1 MPSLQKP
8 IYYQDQ
14 YIKEVSTKVL
24 EIHGDKILLTDVI
37 AIPPSN
43 TEPGDKA
50 SINGV
55 SVASLSKDKEKN
67 LIWYQI
73 ESGDLK
79 VGQQVNL
86 SIDWEWR
93 LNVMKLHTILHL
105 IAGVYESVNADDNR
119 PIAGTVKETYCEL
132 VFKEAVSND
141 KILEVVDK
149 ANRDIESGLEVKH
162 RWDAAREGFRWT
174 QVGNYEPI
182 PDGGLHVKNIKEIGE
197 IYYLGSFTK
206 EGKTKIRFSYLPDG
220 NNKTQE
226 NQKHIEDR
234 GEKHSIRSDAGDLS
248 NFELTRQFDAELE
261 NASANGSFDDLYLK
275 YLSKTHGLL
284 TQEIKALG
292 KLLIEEKKELGPKLN
307 ALKTY
312 IEESIEKAR
321 QDYTNAQITDSDIDL
336 TIPYPPVKTGY
347 LHPTTQ
353 VVRQMNEFFKY
364 YGFSIGEGPEI
375 ETAEYNFRRLNL
387 PEGHPATDLQD
398 TLFVK
403 EPDILLRTHT
413 SSIEAR
419 ILESYKPPIRV
430 VIPGKVFRNETL
442 NATNGSFFHHYQG
455 VVVDKGITI
464 QNLKWIMEKF
474 HQYLFED
481 DNIELRFR
489 YKYYPEVSP
498 GMGVDVKCRFCNGSG
513 CAVCKQRGWVE
524 VLGCGMIH
532 YNTLKMSG
540 IDPEIYTGFA
550 WGMGLDRLVMA
561 KFGISDIRKLYGGL
575 AYA

>member
-1 MPSLQKP
+1 M
-8 IYYQDQ
+8 DGD
-14 YIKEVSTKVL
+14 KVL
-24 EIHGDKILLTDVI
+24 LADVI

-50 SINGV
+50 SINGMSVV
-55 SVASLSKDKEKN
+55 SLLKDKERN

-73 ESGDLK
+73 EGDNLK
-79 VGQQVNL
+79 VGQQVKL
-86 SIDWEWR
+86 CIDWEWR
-93 LNVMKLHTILHL
+93 LNFMKLHTILHL
-105 IAGVYESVNADDNR
+105 IAGVYESLDYGNNR

-132 VFKEAVSND
+132 VFKETVSND

-149 ANRDIESGLEVKH
+149 ANKDIESGLEVTH
-162 RWDAAREGFRWT
+162 RWDDTREGFRWT

-206 EGKTKIRFSYLPDG
+206 EGKTKIRFSYLCNG
-220 NNKTQE
+220 GQKIHE
-226 NQKHIEDR
+226 SQKHSE
-234 GEKHSIRSDAGDLS
+234 EKVKKNASTLNKSSPSDL
-248 NFELTRQFDAELE
+248 ELTKWFDADLE
-261 NASANGSFDDLYLK
+261 NANTDGSFDDLYLK

-292 KLLIEEKKELGPKLN
+292 KLALEEKKELGPKLN

-312 IEESIEKAR
+312 IEASIAQAR
-321 QDYTNAQITDSDIDL
+321 QDYANAQITDADIDL

-353 VVRQMNEFFKY
+353 VVRQMNNFFRY

-430 VIPGKVFRNETL
+430 VIPGKVYRNETL
-442 NATNGSFFHHYQG
+442 SATNSSFFHHYQG

-498 GMGVDVKCRFCNGSG
+498 GMGVDVKCRFCNGAG

-540 IDPEIYTGFA
+540 IDPEVYTGFA